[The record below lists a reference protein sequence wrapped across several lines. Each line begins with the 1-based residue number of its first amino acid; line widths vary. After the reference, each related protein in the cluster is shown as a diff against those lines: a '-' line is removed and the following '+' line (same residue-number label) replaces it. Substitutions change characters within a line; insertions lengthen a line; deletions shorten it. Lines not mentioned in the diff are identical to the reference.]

1 MSIASGA
8 GAVLGTASGI
18 QNLAHSLAAR
28 LGGSAQTYF
37 QQLNVAKFRGV
48 RFVSLGGASTFG
60 RRVDVHEY
68 PYRDKPWAEDLGR
81 ATRHFAISGYLVGD
95 DVIQQ
100 RDMMIAACELD
111 GVATLMHPTFGELD
125 VTLLQFRTIERWDKG
140 RYFELEFEF
149 VEAGQKLFP
158 SSSTSTISGLLEAV
172 LGANA
177 AASLDFVTNALT
189 TISVGAAVLGTYVY
203 SALGWYTT
211 AKNVVVDA
219 RNLFR
224 LLTNLPGDF
233 GRFAGGSAV
242 PAFSTTGEVS
252 NSQNTVS
259 SLTAQAVTNRAVVD
273 SAGTALMSAAAAM
286 SAAGAA
292 NYAAAAAD
300 LAAAVLAAA
309 PAPDDAVR
317 LLISL
322 SSYSNTNPTTS
333 SNIGIAMASAQG
345 AASDLFRRACVAAVA
360 QASSQYQPTSSD
372 DAAAM
377 RDTVTALI
385 DAEIV
390 IAGDQGADNTYD
402 AMKTLRAAVV
412 ADLNTRGAALAAMK
426 TFQFAASLP
435 ALVLANRMYRDA
447 ARADEIVGEA
457 NPVHPAFMPLSF
469 KALSV

>member
-8 GAVLGTASGI
+8 GAVLGASSGI

-81 ATRHFAISGYLVGD
+81 ATRHFAVSGYLVGD

-149 VEAGQKLFP
+149 VESGQKVFP
-158 SSSTSTISGLLEAV
+158 SSFSGTRNALLAAV

-177 AASLDFVTNALT
+177 AAALDFAANALQT
-189 TISVGAAVLGTYVY
+189 LSLGAAVLGAVVDTAV
-203 SALGWYTT
+203 GWYNA
-211 AKNVVVDA
+211 AKNLVVDA
-219 RNLFR
+219 RNMFR
-224 LLTNLPGDF
+224 LLVDLPGDF
-233 GRFAGGSAV
+233 GRFAGSSSV

-252 NSQNTVS
+252 NSQNSVA
-259 SLTAQAVTNRAVVD
+259 SLTAQAVANRAAVD
-273 SAGTALMSAAAAM
+273 DAGAVLSSAASSLSTASSDAF
-286 SAAGAA
+286 
-292 NYAAAAAD
+292 AAAAASM
-300 LAAAVLAAA
+300 ASAVLATAA
-309 PAPDDAVR
+309 APDDAIR

-322 SSYSNTNPTTS
+322 ASFTSSNQTTS
-333 SNIGIAMASAQG
+333 STIGTAMSTVQSAST
-345 AASDLFRRACVAAVA
+345 DLFRRSCIAAVA
-360 QASSQYQPTSSD
+360 QASSEYQPTSSD
-372 DAAAM
+372 DAASM

-385 DAEIV
+385 DSEIQV
-390 IAGDQGADNTYD
+390 AGDQGSDNTYD

-412 ADLNTRGAALAAMK
+412 ADLNARGGALAAMK
-426 TFQFAASLP
+426 TFQFAGSLP
-435 ALVLANRMYRDA
+435 SLTLANRMYRDA
-447 ARADEIVGEA
+447 TRADELVEEA
-457 NPVHPAFMPLSF
+457 DPIHPAFMPLTF